1 MKCEY
6 KGVKERLLC
15 PLIGQILTKIVKF
28 VKSVK
33 FFEYMGVEDQC
44 NDLFGWDC
52 IFLMGGGGHGTDRQS
67 CKKVPLVPQAQILVP
82 VWFFKYAVNFTKPAL
97 QTSWQNVCF
106 LQTKS
111 GENTNYSGV
120 IYLVTPSFGSLF
132 IRPF

>member
-1 MKCEY
+1 MTC
-6 KGVKERLLC
+6 L
-15 PLIGQILTKIVKF
+15 
-28 VKSVK
+28 
-33 FFEYMGVEDQC
+33 
-44 NDLFGWDC
+44 
-52 IFLMGGGGHGTDRQS
+52 GGTVFTSWEGGHGTDRQS
-67 CKKVPLVPQAQILVP
+67 CKKVPLGPQAQILVP

-132 IRPF
+132 I